1 MGTSLPYFTQN
12 LDRLGLLTDRMIAVH
27 MVHLTPEEVSIC
39 AKRGVSVVHCLH
51 SNMKLASGA
60 FVTCGGSLVYIHPVF
75 LAGFARVADLLAAG
89 VNVAI
94 GTDSCASNNCL
105 DMFSE
110 MKVAANMAKAVSDDP
125 TAVPAPT
132 VSSCSLWWV

>member
-1 MGTSLPYFTQN
+1 
-12 LDRLGLLTDRMIAVH
+12 
-27 MVHLTPEEVSIC
+27 
-39 AKRGVSVVHCLH
+39 
-51 SNMKLASGA
+51 MKLAS
-60 FVTCGGSLVYIHPVF
+60 
-75 LAGFARVADLLAAG
+75 GFARVADLLAAG

-132 VSSCSLWWV
+132 ALKMATLNGAKAMGLDHQVGSLVPGKRADIIAVKLSSIEHRPVYDILSHLVYVGSRER